1 MTPSSAERQSITLPD
16 AQMDVS
22 SRQSRSKSQDKQ
34 THAIASESAIASQSA
49 GITIR
54 HLTGS
59 TQEADP
65 GQDVING
72 LSQQPKTLPARYFY
86 DDHGSELFE
95 QICQLPEYY
104 LTRTETQIL
113 EQFAPDIARF
123 TGDCELIELGSGSS
137 TKTRLLLDAYQAQDT
152 PLHYVPID
160 VSAGMLEKSAQQ
172 LRHDYP
178 TIQVHGIAATYHAG
192 LANLQ
197 PSHLAARLLMFIGS
211 SLGNLNPAEC
221 DRFLAQVANALNPGD
236 YFLLGLDL
244 QKPKPVLEAAYNDA
258 QGVTAEFNLNMLRHL
273 NQRFDGN
280 FALAQFRHQAIY
292 NEIDHQ
298 IEMYLY
304 SLAAQTVQLRDL
316 GFQVELTQGEA
327 IRTEISRKF
336 DPATVRTLLAQHH
349 LPVQKLFTD
358 PNGWFGLFLCQ
369 FTSA

>member
-1 MTPSSAERQSITLPD
+1 MTPSSAEHSSSALPN
-16 AQMDVS
+16 AQADTRLRAEVETTV
-22 SRQSRSKSQDKQ
+22 D
-34 THAIASESAIASQSA
+34 SAVDSTILPYQQ

-72 LSQQPKTLPARYFY
+72 LTQQPKTLPARYFY
-86 DDHGSELFE
+86 DDRGSELFE

-113 EQFAPDIARF
+113 EKFASDIAYL
-123 TGDCELIELGSGSS
+123 TGDCELVELGSGSS
-137 TKTRLLLDAYQAQDT
+137 TKTRLLLDAYQAQET

-160 VSAGMLEKSAQQ
+160 VSAGMLEKSARQ
-172 LRHDYP
+172 LRREY
-178 TIQVHGIAATYHAG
+178 TSIQVHGIAATYDMG

-197 PSHLAARLLMFIGS
+197 PAHLPARMLMFIGS

-221 DRFLAQVANALNPGD
+221 DRFLAQIANALNPGD

-244 QKPKPVLEAAYNDA
+244 QKPKAILEAAYNDA

-273 NQRFDGN
+273 NQRFKGD
-280 FALAQFRHQAIY
+280 FDLTQFQHQAVY
-292 NEIDHQ
+292 NEVDHQ
-298 IEMYLY
+298 IEMYLH
-304 SLAAQTVQLRDL
+304 SLTDQTVKLDKL
-316 GFQVELTQGEA
+316 DFQANFAQGEA

-336 DPATVRTLLAQHH
+336 DPVAVRALLAQHH

-358 PNGWFGLFLCQ
+358 SNNWFGLFL
-369 FTSA
+369 SRLVSG

>member
-1 MTPSSAERQSITLPD
+1 MTPSSAERQSLTLPD
-16 AQMDVS
+16 AQVDVS
-22 SRQSRSKSQDKQ
+22 SRKSQSSVQGKQ
-34 THAIASESAIASQSA
+34 MNAIADAAISHQL
-49 GITIR
+49 GISIR

-86 DDHGSELFE
+86 DDRGSELFE

-113 EQFAPDIARF
+113 EQFASDIAQL

-137 TKTRLLLDAYQAQDT
+137 TKTRLLLDAYQAQET

-172 LRHDYP
+172 LRHEYP
-178 TIQVHGIAATYHAG
+178 AIQVHGIAATYNTG

-197 PSHLAARLLMFIGS
+197 PSHLSARMLMFIGS
-211 SLGNLNPAEC
+211 SLGNLNEAEC
-221 DRFLAQVANALNPGD
+221 DRFLTQIANALNPGD

-244 QKPKPVLEAAYNDA
+244 QKPKAILEAAYNDA

-280 FALAQFRHQAIY
+280 FDLSQFKHQAIY
-292 NEIDHQ
+292 DAVNHQ
-298 IEMYLY
+298 IEMYLH
-304 SLAAQTVQLRDL
+304 SLTDQTVKLDKL
-316 GFQVELTQGEA
+316 DFQVKLAQGEA

-336 DPATVRTLLAQHH
+336 DPTAVRTLLSQHN

-358 PNGWFGLFLCQ
+358 SNHWFGLFLCQ
-369 FTSA
+369 LTPTA